1 MSYIYIDESGDLG
14 TKKFSSKYF
23 VIVGVKVENP
33 ITLDRVINKTR
44 RSVKKKLL
52 TSNEIK
58 GSNLPYELKLKIFK
72 KLKNVNYET
81 FILVFEKINRYK
93 IGYGYDN
100 KELYDILAS
109 ELAKLIT
116 ITNPT
121 FIFIDKSKNKNYEIL
136 KFNQKFLENL
146 INYKNQPIT
155 IEHVNSMHFKGL
167 QIADLISWSIFQ
179 SFEHDNNEFSRLIK
193 NKTIKELYKN

>member
-1 MSYIYIDESGDLG
+1 M
-14 TKKFSSKYF
+14 
-23 VIVGVKVENP
+23 
-33 ITLDRVINKTR
+33 
-44 RSVKKKLL
+44 
-52 TSNEIK
+52 
-58 GSNLPYELKLKIFK
+58 
-72 KLKNVNYET
+72 NYET

>member
-193 NKTIKELYKN
+193 NKTIIELYKN

>member
-155 IEHVNSMHFKGL
+155 IEYVNSMHFKGL

>member
-58 GSNLPYELKLKIFK
+58 GSNLPYELKLK
-72 KLKNVNYET
+72 
-81 FILVFEKINRYK
+81 
-93 IGYGYDN
+93 
-100 KELYDILAS
+100 S
-109 ELAKLIT
+109 
-116 ITNPT
+116 
-121 FIFIDKSKNKNYEIL
+121 
-136 KFNQKFLENL
+136 
-146 INYKNQPIT
+146 
-155 IEHVNSMHFKGL
+155 
-167 QIADLISWSIFQ
+167 
-179 SFEHDNNEFSRLIK
+179 
-193 NKTIKELYKN
+193 

>member
-81 FILVFEKINRYK
+81 FVLVFEKINRYK

>member
-93 IGYGYDN
+93 IGYRYDN

>member
-44 RSVKKKLL
+44 RLVKKKLL